1 MNEQFCDMINI
12 KNITCLFLL
21 CIVYSAFTQSLTQ
34 ISSVTLGPYN
44 TSAAEIAAYDSA
56 SKKLFVVNGNFNSLN
71 IIDISNPAS
80 PVILDT
86 LYMSAYGS
94 SANSVAVKN
103 GIVAV
108 AITATNPQDSGYVAF
123 FNTSGVFLKALKV
136 GPMPD
141 MVCFTPDGNY
151 VLTANEGE
159 PNDSYTVD
167 PEGSV
172 SVINISMGIPST
184 TQANVKFATFNHF
197 SLSSLDPSIRIFGP
211 NASIAQD
218 LEPEYIAVDNNSLYA
233 YVTCQENNAIAKV
246 HIPSDSVIA
255 LYGLGF
261 KDHNQPG
268 KGLDAS
274 DNNGYIYI
282 TPRPVKGMYQ
292 PDAIASYTYMG
303 QTYLVTANEGDSRDY
318 TGFSEEERIKNLT
331 LNSTVFP
338 TASVLKNDSVI
349 GRLTVTTTLGY
360 DSISASYTALYS
372 FGARSFSIWNSSG
385 TMVYDSNDDFEQKTA
400 QIYPNYFNC
409 NNNGSNNN
417 RKTRSDDKGPEPE
430 GVAIGKVGSQV
441 YAFIGLE
448 RIGGVMVYE
457 ITNPNTPVFIQY
469 YNPRNFAH
477 APNSGMAGDLG
488 VEGIVFIPASASPN
502 GQNLLVL
509 ANEVSGNVSIH
520 SFSAPLTLQTQTLNS
535 NTVRIYPNPNTGNF
549 FIEKQS
555 TEPAIVTIYDLI
567 GKKVHAQT
575 ITGNTTNINTALSK
589 GTYIVSIQEQNTTT
603 HQRIIVD

>member
-1 MNEQFCDMINI
+1 MNKASIFWL
-12 KNITCLFLL
+12 LFLWFAHEA
-21 CIVYSAFTQSLTQ
+21 ISQSLTQ

-44 TSAAEIAAYDSA
+44 TSSAEIVAYDSA
-56 SKKLFVVNGNFNSLN
+56 TKKLFVINGNLNSLN
-71 IIDISNPAS
+71 IINITNPAS

-108 AITATNPQDSGYVAF
+108 AVTATNPQDSGYVVF
-123 FNTSGVFLKALKV
+123 YNTAGTFLKALKV

-159 PNDSYTVD
+159 PNDAYTVD
-167 PEGSV
+167 PEGSI
-172 SVINISMGIPST
+172 SVINISGGIAAT

-197 SLSSLDPSIRIFGP
+197 TLSSLDPSIRIFGP
-211 NASIAQD
+211 SATVAQD
-218 LEPEYIAVDNNSLYA
+218 LEPEYIAVDANSQYA

-246 HIPSDSVIA
+246 HIPTDSVVA
-255 LYGLGF
+255 LFGLGF
-261 KDHNQPG
+261 KDHSQPG

-292 PDAIASYTYMG
+292 PDGIASYTYMG
-303 QTYLVTANEGDSRDY
+303 QTYLVTANEGDARDY
-318 TGFSEEERIKNLT
+318 SGFSEVQRVKNLT
-331 LNSTVFP
+331 LNTTAFP
-338 TASVLKNDSVI
+338 TATMLKNDSVI
-349 GRLTVTTTLGY
+349 GRLNVTTTLGNG
-360 DSISASYTALYS
+360 SMGYTELYA

-385 TMVYDSNDDFEQKTA
+385 VMVYDSNDDFEQKTA
-400 QIYPNYFNC
+400 QMYPNYFNC

-430 GVAIGKVGSQV
+430 GVAIGKVGSNV

-448 RIGGVMVYE
+448 RIGGVMVYD
-457 ITNPNTPVFIQY
+457 ITNPNTPVFMEY

-477 APNSGMAGDLG
+477 APNSGLAGDLG
-488 VEGIVFIPASASPN
+488 VEGLIFIPASASPN

-509 ANEVSGNVSIH
+509 ANEVSGNISIH
-520 SFSAPLTLQTQTLNS
+520 TFSAPVSVQDKAISTENTL
-535 NTVRIYPNPNTGNF
+535 RIYPNPNTGTF
-549 FIEKQS
+549 FVEKQTS
-555 TEPAIVTIYDLI
+555 EPAQMNIYDLA
-567 GKKVHAQT
+567 GKQVYTQT
-575 ITGNTTNINTALSK
+575 ITGNLTSINTALSK
-589 GTYIVSIQEQNTTT
+589 GTYLVTVQEQNTVSY
-603 HQRIIVD
+603 QRVVID

>member
-1 MNEQFCDMINI
+1 MKKTI
-12 KNITCLFLL
+12 LALL
-21 CIVYSAFTQSLTQ
+21 TVLTSMYATAQSLTQ

-44 TSAAEIAAYDSA
+44 TSSAEIAAYDSA
-56 SKKLFVVNGNFNSLN
+56 TKKLFVINGNLNSLN
-71 IIDISNPAS
+71 IISIANPAS

-86 LYMSAYGS
+86 IYMNTFGS

-108 AITATNPQDSGYVAF
+108 SVTATNPQDSGLVVFY
-123 FNTSGVFLKALKV
+123 NTSGTFLKSLKV

-141 MVCFTPDGNY
+141 MICFTPDGNY
-151 VLTANEGE
+151 ILTANEGE
-159 PNDSYTVD
+159 PNNSYSVD
-167 PEGSV
+167 PEGSI
-172 SVINISMGIPST
+172 SVINISGGIAAT

-211 NASIAQD
+211 GASVAQD
-218 LEPEYIAVDNNSLYA
+218 LEPEYITVDDNSQYA

-246 HIPSDSVIA
+246 HIPTHSVVA

-292 PDAIASYTYMG
+292 PDGIASYTYLG
-303 QTYLVTANEGDSRDY
+303 QTYLVTANEGDQREY
-318 TGFSEEERIKNLT
+318 AGFNEVQRVKNLT
-331 LNSTVFP
+331 LDPSVFP
-338 TASVLKNDSVI
+338 TATTLKNDSVI
-349 GRLTVTTTLGY
+349 GRLNVTTTLGNG
-360 DSISASYTALYS
+360 SSGYTALYS

-385 TMVYDSNDDFEQKTA
+385 TMIYDSGDEFEQKTA

-409 NNNGSNNN
+409 NHNGSSNA

-430 GVAIGKVGSQV
+430 GVAIGKVGSNV

-448 RIGGVMVYE
+448 RIGGVMVYN
-457 ITNPNTPVFIQY
+457 ITNPNAPSFVEY

-477 APNSGMAGDLG
+477 APNSGLAGDLG
-488 VEGIVFIPASASPN
+488 VEGVLFIPASASPN

-509 ANEVSGNVSIH
+509 ANEISGNVSIH
-520 SFSAPLTLQTQTLNS
+520 TFSAPVSVQEDKISENAY
-535 NTVRIYPNPNTGNF
+535 VHVYPNPNTGHFVIQRPTN
-549 FIEKQS
+549 
-555 TEPAIVTIYDLI
+555 EPAILDIFDIV
-567 GKKVHAQT
+567 GKKVFSQPINGSQESINAVLNKGMYV
-575 ITGNTTNINTALSK
+575 IT
-589 GTYIVSIQEQNTTT
+589 VQEQGKTFY
-603 HQRIIVD
+603 QKMIVE

>member
-1 MNEQFCDMINI
+1 MNKASILW
-12 KNITCLFLL
+12 LFFLW
-21 CIVYSAFTQSLTQ
+21 IAHNAISQSLTQ

-44 TSAAEIAAYDSA
+44 TSSAEIAAYDSA
-56 SKKLFVVNGNFNSLN
+56 TKKLFVINGNLNSLN
-71 IIDISNPAS
+71 IINIANPAS
-80 PVILDT
+80 PIILDT

-108 AITATNPQDSGYVAF
+108 AVTGTNPQDSGSVVFY
-123 FNTSGVFLKALKV
+123 NTSGVFLKSLKV

-141 MVCFTPDGNY
+141 MICFTPDGNY

-159 PNDSYTVD
+159 PNDAYTID

-172 SVINISMGIPST
+172 SVINISGGIAAT

-197 SLSSLDPSIRIFGP
+197 TLSSLDPSIRIFGP
-211 NASIAQD
+211 SATIAQD
-218 LEPEYIAVDNNSLYA
+218 LEPEYITVDANSEYA

-246 HIPSDSVIA
+246 HIPTDSVVA
-255 LYGLGF
+255 LFGLGF

-303 QTYLVTANEGDSRDY
+303 QTYLVTANEGDARDY
-318 TGFSEEERIKNLT
+318 TGFSEVQRVKNLT
-331 LNSTVFP
+331 LNTTAFP
-338 TASVLKNDSVI
+338 MATMLKNDSVI
-349 GRLTVTTTLGY
+349 GRLNVTTTLGNG
-360 DSISASYTALYS
+360 SMGYTELYS

-385 TMVYDSNDDFEQKTA
+385 VMVYDSNDDFEQKTA

-409 NNNGSNNN
+409 NHNGSSNN

-430 GVAIGKVGSQV
+430 GVAIGKVSGHV

-457 ITNPNTPVFIQY
+457 ITNPNAPVFIEY

-477 APNSGMAGDLG
+477 APNSGLAGDLG
-488 VEGIVFIPASASPN
+488 VEGVLFIPASASPN

-520 SFSAPLTLQTQTLNS
+520 TFNAPLSVQDEIFSS
-535 NTVRIYPNPNTGNF
+535 NNTINIYPNPNTGSF

-555 TEPAIVTIYDLI
+555 IEPAFVNIYDLA
-567 GKKVHAQT
+567 GKQIYSQT
-575 ITGNTTNINTALSK
+575 ILGSSTHINTSLSK
-589 GTYIVSIQEQNTTT
+589 GMYLVAIQEGNTV
-603 HQRIIVD
+603 QYQKIIVE

>member
-1 MNEQFCDMINI
+1 MNKISI
-12 KNITCLFLL
+12 LWLVLL
-21 CIVYSAFTQSLTQ
+21 WLAHNAISQSLTQ
-34 ISSVTLGPYN
+34 ISSITLGPYN
-44 TSAAEIAAYDSA
+44 TSSAEIAAYDSA
-56 SKKLFVVNGNFNSLN
+56 TKRLFVINGNLNSLN
-71 IIDISNPAS
+71 IINIANPVA

-108 AITATNPQDSGYVAF
+108 SVTATNPQDSGYVVF
-123 FNTSGVFLKALKV
+123 YNTAGTFLKALKV

-159 PNDSYTVD
+159 PNNAYTVD
-167 PEGSV
+167 PEGSI
-172 SVINISMGIPST
+172 SIINISNGIAAT
-184 TQANVKFATFNHF
+184 TQANVKFANFNHF
-197 SLSSLDPSIRIFGP
+197 TLSSLDPSIRIFGP
-211 NASIAQD
+211 GATVAQD
-218 LEPEYIAVDNNSLYA
+218 LEPEYIAVDANSEYA

-246 HIPSDSVIA
+246 HIPTDSVVA
-255 LYGLGF
+255 LFGLGF

-303 QTYLVTANEGDSRDY
+303 QTYLVTANEGDQREY
-318 TGFSEEERIKNLT
+318 AGFNEVQRVKNLT
-331 LNSTVFP
+331 LDPTAFP
-338 TASVLKNDSVI
+338 TATMLKNDSVI
-349 GRLTVTTTLGY
+349 GRLNVTTTLGNGP
-360 DSISASYTALYS
+360 SGYTELYS

-385 TMVYDSNDDFEQKTA
+385 VMVYDSNDDFEQKTA

-430 GVAIGKVGSQV
+430 GVAIGKVGSHV

-457 ITNPNTPVFIQY
+457 ITNPNAPVFIEY

-477 APNSGMAGDLG
+477 APNSGLAGDLG
-488 VEGIVFIPASASPN
+488 VEGVLFIPASASPN

-509 ANEVSGNVSIH
+509 ANEISGNVSIH
-520 SFSAPLTLQTQTLNS
+520 TFNAPVSVQNEEISAQNNL
-535 NTVRIYPNPNTGNF
+535 RIYPNPNTGTF

-555 TEPAIVTIYDLI
+555 SEPAQVNIFDVA
-567 GKKVHAQT
+567 GKQVHSQT
-575 ITGNTTNINTALSK
+575 IIGNATQMNTSLSK
-589 GTYIVSIQEQNTTT
+589 GMYFVTVVEQNTVS
-603 HQRIIVD
+603 HQKVVIE